1 MNGTTK
7 APNAFPAPNQSQL
20 TPESMPGLT
29 PPQQVP
35 AHNGAGPEFLQGM
48 NITLQGHREC
58 LGRQMQTWKGSYS
71 LDSRWGALQQLVA
84 NTQPGLKRSDWL
96 SALSDQPQPQFP
108 GQGASHQQPE
118 TQLKAQLQTQ
128 PQGVDWSDLD
138 WLVNFSLGT
147 AAIAQEQI
155 DLLFDEMDGS
165 DNTQQEQVQA
175 FDQMIMSSVLSPNVD
190 APGPWVSSPS
200 TTFEDVFRQQ
210 DEEAGVE
217 LGPYSSMLF
226 GPGHSMSGSG

>member
-1 MNGTTK
+1 MNGITK
-7 APNAFPAPNQSQL
+7 APNAFPAPNQLQL

-29 PPQQVP
+29 PPQQVS
-35 AHNGAGPEFLQGM
+35 AHNGAGRDFLQGM
-48 NITLQGHREC
+48 NITLQGHCEC

-71 LDSRWGALQQLVA
+71 LDSRRGALQQLVA
-84 NTQPGLKRSDWL
+84 NAQP
-96 SALSDQPQPQFP
+96 
-108 GQGASHQQPE
+108 H
-118 TQLKAQLQTQ
+118 
-128 PQGVDWSDLD
+128 
-138 WLVNFSLGT
+138 LGT
-147 AAIAQEQI
+147 AAIAEEQI

-165 DNTQQEQVQA
+165 GNTQQEQVQA
-175 FDQMIMSSVLSPNVD
+175 FDQMIMLSIPNVE
-190 APGPWVSSPS
+190 APEPWISPPS